1 MEIQMKKS
9 RIDFVTL
16 SLLLLLTILPAG
28 TFFSSHFT
36 QTAAYPEIAFL
47 KYFTIP
53 LIGFSLGSVIFL
65 GILLNDW
72 MLSARWFSFVDKHL
86 KTIIFAATC
95 AFLIGFSIFAV
106 LRYTSLHTS
115 VLDMGTYDRKIW
127 NISVASGAAVL
138 YESAVVHFQPILI
151 LYGLLYKV
159 YDSPVIIQIL
169 QAVVTVSGIVPLC
182 LISKKN
188 LDNKFIIVLIAI
200 AYLLYPPVGFNAS
213 LDFHPDHLYV
223 PLSIW
228 AFYFAEKNKYI
239 PAILFVGIGAMA
251 KESFILGA
259 AFFGLY
265 LALEKK
271 KYLVGMA
278 SFIFFSL
285 LFLIVVFIIL
295 PSVNQIP
302 TFAEFYSENTNAF
315 NIKSLINVLLSWKVR
330 KLLFIYFLLAPLL
343 FLPLL
348 EWKRFLPALPFIA
361 IPLLSM
367 TYLHSAIDS
376 QYTAGIIA
384 PAFVTLIFSLKKIG
398 NCYGIRYTNAFAV
411 LVMVMTLTFHV
422 AHGPSPLSLSFWKEG
437 WAEIWHKSN
446 YISGEHEKIIKK
458 AIYKIS
464 DDPTKMVISQGNIN
478 HARLAHRYK
487 NWTFP
492 YRWEDADYI
501 LLDLNKSLLIYDN
514 INGKEFIK
522 ELQKVKNNSWFQ
534 LEFEQDSVLLFKK
547 IQKKT

>member
-1 MEIQMKKS
+1 
-9 RIDFVTL
+9 
-16 SLLLLLTILPAG
+16 
-28 TFFSSHFT
+28 
-36 QTAAYPEIAFL
+36 
-47 KYFTIP
+47 
-53 LIGFSLGSVIFL
+53 
-65 GILLNDW
+65 
-72 MLSARWFSFVDKHL
+72 
-86 KTIIFAATC
+86 
-95 AFLIGFSIFAV
+95 
-106 LRYTSLHTS
+106 
-115 VLDMGTYDRKIW
+115 
-127 NISVASGAAVL
+127 
-138 YESAVVHFQPILI
+138 
-151 LYGLLYKV
+151 
-159 YDSPVIIQIL
+159 
-169 QAVVTVSGIVPLC
+169 
-182 LISKKN
+182 
-188 LDNKFIIVLIAI
+188 
-200 AYLLYPPVGFNAS
+200 
-213 LDFHPDHLYV
+213 
-223 PLSIW
+223 
-228 AFYFAEKNKYI
+228 
-239 PAILFVGIGAMA
+239 
-251 KESFILGA
+251 
-259 AFFGLY
+259 
-265 LALEKK
+265 
-271 KYLVGMA
+271 
-278 SFIFFSL
+278 
-285 LFLIVVFIIL
+285 
-295 PSVNQIP
+295 
-302 TFAEFYSENTNAF
+302 
-315 NIKSLINVLLSWKVR
+315 
-330 KLLFIYFLLAPLL
+330 
-343 FLPLL
+343 
-348 EWKRFLPALPFIA
+348 
-361 IPLLSM
+361 LLSM